1 MFLTQNQ
8 AVWHRFCDRWGRWDV
23 LGWVLKKPNFF
34 GLLFHFF
41 GFFFAY
47 SQIKNRSI
55 KSQSTYVY
63 IYLIYVEGSPQCRGI
78 FFFAGGT
85 SSWVWQVRKFI
96 PTIAVP
102 RFFLCGGMSPSTVG
116 SQGKAIHMIAM
127 PRFCF

>member
-1 MFLTQNQ
+1 MGSKKTEFF
-8 AVWHRFCDRWGRWDV
+8 RFIIS
-23 LGWVLKKPNFF
+23 FF
-34 GLLFHFF
+34 R
-41 GFFFAY
+41 FFFAY

-63 IYLIYVEGSPQCRGI
+63 IYLIYVEGSPQCGGI

-85 SSWVWQVRKFI
+85 GSRVWQVRKFI
-96 PTIAVP
+96 PTIAAP

-116 SQGKAIHMIAM
+116 SQGKAIPTIAA